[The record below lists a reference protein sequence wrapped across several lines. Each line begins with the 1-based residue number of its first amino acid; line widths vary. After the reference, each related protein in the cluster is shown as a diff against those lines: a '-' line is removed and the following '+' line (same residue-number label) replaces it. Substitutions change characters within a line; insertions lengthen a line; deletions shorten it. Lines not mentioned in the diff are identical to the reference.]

1 MLECSTDGARQ
12 RHYRPKLQAT
22 SPPMRCKISRSA
34 CMSLR
39 PHSLSR
45 KRHVKTYRNVTVSGS
60 ASDNS
65 EGSDAMMSYFNVVYR
80 PTNRDVPCWNLKE
93 LASGIN
99 FTIHINRQYETSPKT
114 GLPMPSIVPFKSEL
128 SKSNHSNN
136 TSVPLTCLTVGL
148 LQQN

>member
-1 MLECSTDGARQ
+1 
-12 RHYRPKLQAT
+12 
-22 SPPMRCKISRSA
+22 MRCKISRSA

-65 EGSDAMMSYFNVVYR
+65 EGSDAMMNYFNVVYR

-114 GLPMPSIVPFKSEL
+114 GLLMPSIVPFKSEL
-128 SKSNHSNN
+128 SKSNHSIEQHICP
-136 TSVPLTCLTVGL
+136 SYVSHCRPAIVELMFVMKKLASL
-148 LQQN
+148 

>member
-1 MLECSTDGARQ
+1 
-12 RHYRPKLQAT
+12 
-22 SPPMRCKISRSA
+22 
-34 CMSLR
+34 MSLR

-114 GLPMPSIVPFKSEL
+114 GLITDAFNRSIQK
-128 SKSNHSNN
+128 
-136 TSVPLTCLTVGL
+136 
-148 LQQN
+148 